1 MRKKS
6 NSELIRLNKY
16 ISQSGL
22 CSRRSADQLITSG
35 KVKVNNKLCTQLGTK
50 VSENDKVIVNNKLIK
65 PERNI
70 YILLNKPK
78 DYISTN
84 KDTHNRK
91 IVFDLING
99 VNERLFS
106 VGRLDRNTT
115 GLLLLTNDGNI
126 AKKLTHPSH
135 KIKKIYSV
143 ILEKNISENEII
155 QIKKGLTIEGQH
167 IKVDN
172 IKRLERN
179 NEVGIEIHIGKNR
192 IVRKIFEAINHKVS
206 KLDRVLF
213 GPFTKKD
220 LPRGKWR
227 KLRDQEI
234 RNLKIFTNQSSINSD
249 SCIEI
254 YFK

>member
-35 KVKVNNKLCTQLGTK
+35 KVKVNNKLCTELGTK

-65 PERNI
+65 PQRNI

-91 IVFDLING
+91 IVFDLIKG

-143 ILEKNISENEII
+143 TLEKNISENEII

-179 NEVGIEIHIGKNR
+179 NEVGIEIHIGRNR

-234 RNLKIFTNQSSINSD
+234 RNLKVFTN
-249 SCIEI
+249 
-254 YFK
+254 

>member
-1 MRKKS
+1 MKKKF
-6 NSELIRLNKY
+6 NSDLIRLNKY

-22 CSRRSADQLITSG
+22 CSRRSADQLIISG
-35 KVKVNNKLCTQLGTK
+35 KVKVNNKLCKELGTK
-50 VSENDKVIVNNKLIK
+50 VCIDDKVIVNNKLIK
-65 PERNI
+65 PERNT

-91 IVFDLING
+91 IVFDLIKG

-106 VGRLDRNTT
+106 VGRLDRKTT

-143 ILEKNISENEII
+143 TLEKNISETEIN
-155 QIKKGLTIEGQH
+155 QINKGLIIDDEL
-167 IKVDN
+167 IKVDS
-172 IKRLERN
+172 IKRLEKN

-192 IVRKIFEAINHKVS
+192 IVRKIFENIDHKIL

-227 KLRDQEI
+227 KLKEQEI
-234 RNLKIFTNQSSINSD
+234 RNLKNFTR
-249 SCIEI
+249 
-254 YFK
+254 

>member
-1 MRKKS
+1 MKKKS
-6 NSELIRLNKY
+6 NSDLIRLNKY

-22 CSRRSADQLITSG
+22 CSRRSADQLIING
-35 KVKVNNKLCTQLGTK
+35 KVKVNSKVCQELGTK
-50 VSENDKVIVNNKLIK
+50 VSKDDKVIVDNKLIK
-65 PERNI
+65 PEKNI
-70 YILLNKPK
+70 YLLLNKPK
-78 DYISTN
+78 DYITTN

-91 IVFDLING
+91 IVFDLIKG

-143 ILEKNISENEII
+143 ELEKNISEREIK
-155 QIKKGLTIEGQH
+155 QIRKGVIIEGEL
-167 IKVDN
+167 IKVDS
-172 IKRLERN
+172 IKRLEKN
-179 NEVGIEIHIGKNR
+179 NEVGVEIHIGKNR
-192 IVRKIFEAINHKVS
+192 IVRKIFESIEHKIS

-227 KLRDQEI
+227 KLNEQEI
-234 RNLKIFTNQSSINSD
+234 RNLKIF
-249 SCIEI
+249 
-254 YFK
+254 